1 MPTYRK
7 SRLRHVL
14 GRFDRCGITRT
25 CDQDGIVRM
34 NYDLLKALCELPGIG
49 GREDAV
55 ISFVKKEMEGLVDE
69 ISVDR
74 LGNVVGV
81 KKGTG
86 GPTVMV
92 AAHMDEIGFFVK
104 HIDDKGFIRLQPVG
118 GFDPRVLPAQ
128 RVIVHGF
135 KGDQLRG
142 VMANQAKPIHLLS
155 PGEMPTPKI
164 DNIFVDIGLS
174 GDEVKEV
181 VRVGD
186 MVTMDRTVEK
196 VGNNV
201 IGKAMDDRVCVY
213 IMLEALRKL
222 AGNPVDCTVVAVAT
236 VQEEVGLRGAR
247 TAAYHVD
254 PDIGVAL
261 DVTLAMDIPG
271 GADHETVSRLGNGA
285 AIKVFDSSHISN
297 HKMVNHFR
305 DLAEANDIA
314 HQMEVL
320 PRGGT
325 DAGAILF
332 ARGGVPVITL
342 SLPTRYIHTVNEMVS
357 VDDLQACVDLLALYL
372 QHAHEGSYELGA

>member
-1 MPTYRK
+1 
-7 SRLRHVL
+7 
-14 GRFDRCGITRT
+14 
-25 CDQDGIVRM
+25 M
-34 NYDLLKALCELPGIG
+34 NYDLLKSLSELPGIA

-55 ISFVKKEMEGLVDE
+55 IAFVKQEMDGLVDE

-104 HIDDKGFIRLQPVG
+104 HIDDRGFIRLQTVG

-128 RVIVHGF
+128 RVIVHGY
-135 KGDQLRG
+135 KGDKLRG

-164 DNIFVDIGLS
+164 DEIFVDIGLS
-174 GDEVKEV
+174 GDEAKAA

-201 IGKAMDDRVCVY
+201 IGKAMDDRVCIY
-213 IMLEALRKL
+213 IMLEALRKI
-222 AGNPVDCTVVAVAT
+222 ADGPVDCTIVAVAT

-247 TAAYHVD
+247 TAAYHID

-261 DVTLAMDIPG
+261 DVTLSLDIPG
-271 GADHETVSRLGNGA
+271 GAEQDSVSRLGDGA

-297 HKMVNHFR
+297 HKMVDHFR
-305 DLAEANDIA
+305 DLAESNDIK
-314 HQMEVL
+314 HQMEIL

-342 SLPTRYIHTVNEMVS
+342 SLPTRYIHTVNEMIS
-357 VDDLQACVDLLALYL
+357 VDDLQACVDLLAIYL
-372 QHAHEGSYELGA
+372 QNAHEGDYQMG